1 MRKLAALVGMVLLAG
16 CGKIEFGVPALDYEV
31 VTRTQCLTT
40 TADNVY
46 ISRENY
52 WLNTGK
58 IIEVRF
64 SRDHRNV
71 LFVRGEDFIMYRE
84 IWKEGK

>member
-1 MRKLAALVGMVLLAG
+1 MKRLLVLLAATLAG
-16 CGKIEFGVPALDYEV
+16 CDEFGVPALDYEV

-46 ISRENY
+46 ITRENY

-58 IIEVRF
+58 IVEVHF
-64 SRDHRNV
+64 SRDHQQV
-71 LFVRGEDFIMYRE
+71 LFVPGEDFIMYRE
-84 IWKEGK
+84 IRKEGK